1 MRITS
6 LFSNAGPLGRR
17 SCRSAAAVSLLV
29 VAIAAAGAE
38 AKDGPAAPTHEA
50 NSTKP
55 PAWAAD
61 ARWYYID
68 VSRFANGDPSND
80 VRTTRP
86 WAVDARVPRRHDRKS
101 PLEPLQFGADFRG
114 VIQRLPYL
122 KTLGVN
128 TLYLGSVFHQLKG
141 LERGPVDIRH
151 VGDIFGTINSYAN
164 VTGGDAPPERW
175 IWTESDKLFQSLIA
189 KAHEAGMRVVLEFDT
204 GYRPTNRDHRRFED
218 QTTTD
223 YVRAVARRWTDPNL
237 DGNPSDGV
245 DGWVITRRSGDR
257 DGGGT
262 RLVKA
267 VLELNPNALIVRDR
281 NVTDKE
287 NRELGIPWNDSMIDS
302 IANSLV
308 STGRMAPRARALF
321 SGNPAIASEA
331 AVAFPLSPGWSE
343 RAMRRCISQAASS
356 ENPAAITSPT
366 EEAYHRY
373 RLLLIL
379 EHTLPGAPVTMY
391 GDEVGMLDARTET
404 TPALMWWPDLPD
416 PVTKSPYY
424 HGDIYG
430 LIKWLHEF
438 RKEHESIRRGSFRA
452 ISLDEQARTLAFGRA
467 MDGEEVIVLANYGDT
482 KRKFMVT
489 AGVPGQMVAVITPHL
504 LGKSL
509 RRRPKPDGDGDGPAF
524 PQPTPL
530 EFSGSRQFV
539 NNNGQIRVWVE
550 PMSARLAVIRDKEP
564 RR

>member
-1 MRITS
+1 MRITN
-6 LFSNAGPLGRR
+6 LVFSVGRLCRR
-17 SCRSAAAVSLLV
+17 SGRNTVTVSLLV
-29 VAIAAAGAE
+29 GAIAAGGVE
-38 AKDGPAAPTHEA
+38 AQDGSAAPTRKVD
-50 NSTKP
+50 STKP

-80 VRTTRP
+80 VRTNRL
-86 WAVDARVPRRHDRKS
+86 WDVAARTPRRHDRRS
-101 PLEPLQFGADFRG
+101 PLEPMQFGADFRG

-128 TLYLGSVFHQLKG
+128 TLYLGSVFHHMKG
-141 LERGPVDIRH
+141 LERGPYDMRH
-151 VGDIFGTINSYAN
+151 VSDMFGTIDSYLQASEPG
-164 VTGGDAPPERW
+164 TPPERW
-175 IWTESDKLFQSLIA
+175 IWTESDKLFLSLIA
-189 KAHEAGMRVVLEFDT
+189 KAHQAGMRVVLEFNT
-204 GYRPTNRDHRRFED
+204 GYRPLDKDHRLFED

-237 DGNPSDGV
+237 NGNPSDGV

-267 VLELNPNALIVRDR
+267 VLELNPNALIVRER

-321 SGNPAIASEA
+321 SGNPAIASEV
-331 AVAFPLSPGWSE
+331 AVALPLSPGWSE
-343 RAMRRCISQAASS
+343 RALRRCISQTTSSLSPAASVH
-356 ENPAAITSPT
+356 PT
-366 EEAYHRY
+366 KEAYRRY

-391 GDEVGMLDARTET
+391 GDEVGMLDVRTQT
-404 TPALMWWPDLPD
+404 TPALMWWPDLPTS
-416 PVTKSPYY
+416 VSKSPYY
-424 HGDIYG
+424 HGDLYG
-430 LIKWLHEF
+430 LVKWLHEF
-438 RKEHESIRRGSFRA
+438 RAKHESIRRGTFLP

-467 MDGEEVIVLANYGDT
+467 IEGEEVIVLANYGDT
-482 KRKFMVT
+482 KCKFMVT

-504 LGKSL
+504 QGKSL
-509 RRRPKPDGDGDGPAF
+509 RRRPKPEGDGPAF
-524 PQPTPL
+524 PKPTAL

-539 NNNGQIRVWVE
+539 NNHGQIRVWVE
-550 PMSARLAVIRDKEP
+550 PMSVRLAVIRDKEP